1 MLAGDNLLILIIL
14 ATIIGVIL
22 FITQSIKDGIDIKK
36 QEKRELN
43 EYREIKK
50 KLKEKEERDETKRLK
65 NKLKKIQEKIRK
77 NK

>member
-22 FITQSIKDGIDIKK
+22 FIAQSIKDGIDIKK

-43 EYREIKK
+43 EYSYQTE
-50 KLKEKEERDETKRLK
+50 
-65 NKLKKIQEKIRK
+65 
-77 NK
+77 